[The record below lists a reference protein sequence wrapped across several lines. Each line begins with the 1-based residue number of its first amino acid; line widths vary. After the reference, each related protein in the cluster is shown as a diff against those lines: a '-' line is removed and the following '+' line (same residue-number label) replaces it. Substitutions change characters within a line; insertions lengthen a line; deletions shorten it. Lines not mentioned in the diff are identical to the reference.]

1 VAGIYDQTIFVV
13 TADHGM
19 IPNDRNIDPA
29 QFRSLRRFGQVG
41 KPYTWLSN
49 PSQAAIVAEAIA
61 KLNVPDVIGIYAK
74 IKDASGAY
82 HFESAPTTQAKLD
95 PTLNAAYLYLTSTF
109 ASSHGPDIV
118 LTSSENTQFGKASTG
133 KRGGHS
139 EVTWGDQ
146 HIPLLIVGPGVK
158 QGVVSHAPAR
168 LVDIA
173 PTVLALLGIVH
184 GPMDG
189 VVLADALVS
198 PSTDQL
204 AAQTKVTNELT
215 PLRDALRARSQADLA
230 GQR

>member
-1 VAGIYDQTIFVV
+1 
-13 TADHGM
+13 
-19 IPNDRNIDPA
+19 
-29 QFRSLRRFGQVG
+29 
-41 KPYTWLSN
+41 
-49 PSQAAIVAEAIA
+49 
-61 KLNVPDVIGIYAK
+61 
-74 IKDASGAY
+74 
-82 HFESAPTTQAKLD
+82 
-95 PTLNAAYLYLTSTF
+95 
-109 ASSHGPDIV
+109 
-118 LTSSENTQFGKASTG
+118 
-133 KRGGHS
+133 
-139 EVTWGDQ
+139 
-146 HIPLLIVGPGVK
+146 
-158 QGVVSHAPAR
+158 